1 MRCFFPRIALA
12 AVCLFAAAGCK
23 TTPKEAPPPPPT
35 VSAVVEQD
43 FETVWTKTRD
53 ELLQQELWIYTRD
66 TRGLFVVFTDMR
78 RVLLISPRR
87 TKMTISL
94 EPVNAQSTRI
104 TVETIKQH
112 YRVTLLTYP
121 DWRDVLEGTDPEQG
135 QALLNAIVAH
145 INGTSGEASAS
156 SAG

>member
-1 MRCFFPRIALA
+1 MRCIFPRLALAVVCLA
-12 AVCLFAAAGCK
+12 AVAGCK

-35 VSAVVEQD
+35 VSAVVDED
-43 FETVWTKTRD
+43 FETVWQETRD
-53 ELLQQELWIYTRD
+53 ELLQQKLFIYTRD
-66 TRGLFVVFTDMR
+66 KRGLFVVFTDMH

-121 DWRDVLEGTDPEQG
+121 DWRDVLKGTDPEQG
-135 QALLNAIVAH
+135 QNLLNALVAH
-145 INGTSGEASAS
+145 INGTVEEASTTP
-156 SAG
+156 AG